1 MQFDAEP
8 PFAHAIT
15 GHSADGIAV
24 EGKWHR
30 HSLLVG
36 ADGLLL
42 PWLVQQQNQQ
52 SNGALTEVDLAPV
65 LAQLQER
72 IYELVILGTGQRQ
85 SFLPLA
91 LLRPFMQLGLPVE
104 CMSTPAACRTYNI
117 VAAEGRRVLAA
128 LRVEV

>member
-15 GHSADGIAV
+15 GHGANGIAID
-24 EGKWHR
+24 GQWHR

-42 PWLVQQQNQQ
+42 PWPVQQADAEL
-52 SNGALTEVDLAPV
+52 SEADLAFV
-65 LAQLQER
+65 LAHARER
-72 IYELVILGTGQRQ
+72 AYELVIVGTGQRQ
-85 SFLPLA
+85 HFLPVA
-91 LLRPFMQLGLPVE
+91 LLRPFMERGLPVE

-117 VAAEGRRVLAA
+117 VAAEGRRVLAV
-128 LRVEV
+128 LRVGSEGL